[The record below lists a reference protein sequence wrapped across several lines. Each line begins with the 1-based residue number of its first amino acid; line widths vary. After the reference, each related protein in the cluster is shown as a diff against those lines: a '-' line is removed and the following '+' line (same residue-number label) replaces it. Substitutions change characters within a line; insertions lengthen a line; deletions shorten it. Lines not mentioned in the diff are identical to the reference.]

1 MLKCAG
7 AMDRKPRRIDISTR
21 QPELDF
27 EEAEHTLPFTMTDYQ
42 RDLLPARFAAELTDF
57 GIAAGV
63 YVIFLLATL
72 SQMPE
77 GVPFDKRVAGIYV
90 AGFFVLAG
98 VYFLLFMLSASQ
110 TPGMKMRNLVA
121 VNRDGHLLGP
131 TAAAM
136 RGFGYFISIMPV
148 MLGFIWAIVD
158 PEHLGWADK
167 VSGTYLKKV

>member
-27 EEAEHTLPFTMTDYQ
+27 EEAEHTLPFTMPDYQ

-63 YVIFLLATL
+63 YAIFVIATL

-77 GVPFDKRVAGIYV
+77 GISFDKRVAGIYA

-98 VYFLLFMLSASQ
+98 VY
-110 TPGMKMRNLVA
+110 
-121 VNRDGHLLGP
+121 
-131 TAAAM
+131 
-136 RGFGYFISIMPV
+136 
-148 MLGFIWAIVD
+148 
-158 PEHLGWADK
+158 
-167 VSGTYLKKV
+167 